1 VILKK
6 IRQSLL
12 LLAYFYYDFV
22 YRTAKGFFTI
32 THEEQTRIT
41 TVAVRV
47 AAMLLEYGAESR
59 LIEQLTSRLGIALGC
74 TSIEMSLIPSAI
86 VLTTLVGDSSVTT
99 TRRAHEQP
107 INMSIVHQIVSI
119 CILAEQ
125 NPRDIMLVE
134 RKLAAIHS
142 NPYPAWLLI
151 PTIGIACA
159 AFSHLQGADWMG
171 FLITFLAASIGM
183 IVRRELSRRNYSLLI
198 VFAFTAF
205 VCTLIA
211 SLSFYQD
218 ISSTPSIV
226 LSSSVLL
233 LVPGFP
239 YINSMLDAFKG
250 YISMGW
256 GRWTQA
262 TLLTLMSSLGIML
275 AMGLLKLKGW

>member
-1 VILKK
+1 MILR
-6 IRQSLL
+6 IE
-12 LLAYFYYDFV
+12 V
-22 YRTAKGFFTI
+22 CKGFFTI
-32 THEEQTRIT
+32 SHEEQTRIT
-41 TVAVRV
+41 TVVVRV

-59 LIEQLTSRLGIALGC
+59 LIEQLSTRLGIALGC

-86 VLTTLVGDSSVTT
+86 VLTTLVGDSSITT

-119 CILAEQ
+119 CISVEQ
-125 NPRDIMLVE
+125 NPHNIMMVE
-134 RKLAAIHS
+134 KKLAAIHS
-142 NPYPAWLLI
+142 NPYPIWILI

-159 AFSHLQGADWMG
+159 AFSHLQGADWPG
-171 FLITFLAASIGM
+171 FWITFLASSVGM
-183 IVRRELSRRNYSLLI
+183 IVRKELSRHNYSLLI
-198 VFAFTAF
+198 VFGVTAF

-211 SLSFYQD
+211 SLAFYHGL
-218 ISSTPSIV
+218 SSTGNIV

-262 TLLTLMSSLGIML
+262 TLLTLMASLGIML
-275 AMGLLKLKGW
+275 AMGLVDIEGW